1 MSNAAPPSK
10 TELIRQ
16 LNDTFRRTFVG
27 GRVMLTSGVDALPP
41 DVKASVLE
49 TVRLFDKF
57 DSGNDPHHE
66 HDFGAFEIE
75 GERYFFKL
83 DYYSPDLNAGSE
95 DPSDPKQTTRVLTIM
110 LASEY

>member
-1 MSNAAPPSK
+1 M
-10 TELIRQ
+10 TTQRIRE
-16 LNDTFRRTFVG
+16 LNDALRRTFAG

-41 DVKASVLE
+41 DVKAKVLQA
-49 TVRLFDKF
+49 VKSFDKF
-57 DSGNDPHHE
+57 DSDNDPHHE

>member
-1 MSNAAPPSK
+1 MQTNAEKARR
-10 TELIRQ
+10 IRQ
-16 LNDTFRRTFVG
+16 LNDTFRRTFAG

-41 DVKASVLE
+41 DVKARVLHA
-49 TVRLFDKF
+49 VKSFDAF
-57 DSGNDPHHE
+57 NADNDPHHQ

-83 DYYSPDLNAGSE
+83 DYYERDLHGGSE
-95 DPSDPKQTTRVLTIM
+95 DPADPEKTMRVLTIM